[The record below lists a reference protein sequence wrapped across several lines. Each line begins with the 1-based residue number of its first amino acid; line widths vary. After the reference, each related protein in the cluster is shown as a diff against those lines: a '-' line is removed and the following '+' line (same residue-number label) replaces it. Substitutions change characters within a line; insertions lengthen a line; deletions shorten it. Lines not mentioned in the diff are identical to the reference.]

1 MSIKLSPY
9 VTMHDDGSVEIFG
22 TKDGLLE
29 ITGVVPAPDVN
40 TKSEKERLKRFE
52 EACDQITLQGYLI
65 KSKRLIRNKT
75 FDDPG
80 QKTTLQIV
88 YRTCRTK
95 AEIRKVHAEWQ
106 KVWSKYRDA
115 QETADKIKF
124 LTDNPDFLEID

>member
-9 VTMHDDGSVEIFG
+9 MTMHDDGSVEIFG
-22 TKDGLLE
+22 TKDGVLE

-65 KSKRLIRNKT
+65 KSKKRIRNKT

-80 QKTTLQIV
+80 QQTTLKIV
-88 YRTCRTK
+88 YRTCRNK

-106 KVWSKYRDA
+106 RVWNKYRN
-115 QETADKIKF
+115 EKESVNKIQA
-124 LTDNPDFLEID
+124 LIEHPEFLEID